1 VAAAR
6 HGRKRMK
13 KLWVPTLAIPAAVL
27 STAAVAWATAPAK
40 NKTYSGTSSE
50 RSPISFKVASN
61 GKHVTSFATTIGYNG
76 KCGAGGGAP
85 FVVKAASISI
95 SKGSFHKRVT
105 AHGPRGS
112 GIPPRKFDVSGKFSG
127 KGGKTAKGSVAAV
140 NLHCLPPNARKNPYS
155 ETYGATDR

>member
-1 VAAAR
+1 
-6 HGRKRMK
+6 MK
-13 KLWVPTLAIPAAVL
+13 KLWVPTLAIPATLLA
-27 STAAVAWATAPAK
+27 SAAVAWATAPAK

-50 RSPISFKVASN
+50 RSPLSFKVASN

-95 SKGSFHKRVT
+95 ANGSFHKRVT
-105 AHGPRGS
+105 AHGPPGS
-112 GIPPRKFDVSGKFSG
+112 QVPARKFDVSGKFSG
-127 KGGKTAKGSVAAV
+127 KGGKTAKGTVAAV

-155 ETYGATDR
+155 ETYKATAR